1 MIIKGL
7 AAEVTDFVHHGGSS
21 HRKTE
26 SQVKPPVI
34 WNIKPVGFPV
44 DGQSREFQL
53 PFQYQSLQECLL
65 GSLKPNDSFHLLH
78 FPILENR
85 HVLRW
90 AASSTGLPFP
100 NFFPWSFPFSAA
112 GQLRKSGQSLGKNIC
127 IINSSKLYQVFLS
140 LWSWSSLLFSVIFPL
155 SRSWQEAALWA
166 AYLTT
171 NPLVS
176 CPVSSG
182 FPKYW
187 TALGRMWFPL
197 ICTILSLWELY
208 SILLGILN
216 MQSNNPINL
225 SLEEESVYHL
235 KGCIASPQRILASNV
250 KLSYEVKVLGWFSR
264 ESGCNF
270 PDALGS
276 GTSV

>member
-127 IINSSKLYQVFLS
+127 IINSSEAVPS
-140 LWSWSSLLFSVIFPL
+140 FPL
-155 SRSWQEAALWA
+155 LMVLA
-166 AYLTT
+166 
-171 NPLVS
+171 
-176 CPVSSG
+176 
-182 FPKYW
+182 
-187 TALGRMWFPL
+187 
-197 ICTILSLWELY
+197 ILAFQCRLY
-208 SILLGILN
+208 SQSVLAGGCTLSCLLDYQSFGIMSSQFRVPQVLN
-216 MQSNNPINL
+216 NTGQNVVFFDL
-225 SLEEESVYHL
+225 HHL
-235 KGCIASPQRILASNV
+235 KPLRTVFYSFGDLKHA
-250 KLSYEVKVLGWFSR
+250 K
-264 ESGCNF
+264 
-270 PDALGS
+270 
-276 GTSV
+276 